1 MSNSTTKFKLQGEVK
16 MSKKVKI
23 TLVGGGSVN
32 WSPKLINDLMLK
44 EGLEKA
50 EFILLDID
58 LPAAEKI
65 AQLGKKINEERELS
79 YTFEATNDE
88 EAAFKDTDYVII
100 TITTGGL
107 DAMEYDLKIPE
118 EYGIYQTVG
127 DTAGP
132 GGWARGLRNIP
143 VFAKM
148 AKKIE
153 KLSPHAIVLNYT
165 NPMATLTKTF
175 YKVSKLSTVG
185 LCHGVF
191 ETYRILMEIFNL
203 KKEDEIKVNFGGTNH
218 FFWVLD
224 FKVKGEDGYKLLRE
238 KLKGRS
244 LSELVKEIHKDE
256 IGFQSRIQITSELLE
271 HFGYLTYVDRHI
283 SEFFSYYLTLNED
296 RLKEYGLQRTSIKER
311 REGKKRA
318 EKRLQNFIK
327 GKEKLSSKPSRE
339 IAANIISAM
348 QMGKEF
354 VDVVNL
360 PNQGQIF
367 NLPKGSVLETLG
379 LINANGFHPVIVG
392 ELPLQ
397 ILNLVLP
404 HVQNQDVI
412 VEAGLRGDWD
422 KAFYALYNDPL
433 CSHLSYPK
441 IKEMGKKLLEANRK
455 YLSQFFN

>member
-1 MSNSTTKFKLQGEVK
+1 MNTN
-16 MSKKVKI
+16 KVKI

-44 EGLEKA
+44 EGLGKA

-65 AQLGKKINEERELS
+65 AQLGRKLNKDRGLS
-79 YTFEATNDE
+79 CSFEATNDE
-88 EAAFKDTDYVII
+88 ESAFKDTNYIII

-107 DAMEYDLKIPE
+107 EAMEYDLKIPE
-118 EYGIYQTVG
+118 EYRIYQTVG
-127 DTAGP
+127 DTVGP

-153 KLSPHAIVLNYT
+153 KLSPHAVVLNYT

-175 YKVSKLSTVG
+175 YKVSKLRTVG

-191 ETYRILMEIFNL
+191 GTYRILMEIFNL
-203 KKEDEIKVNFGGTNH
+203 KEENEMKVNFGGTNH
-218 FFWVLD
+218 FFWVID

-283 SEFFSYYLTLNED
+283 SEFFPYYLTLNENK
-296 RLKEYGLQRTSIKER
+296 LKDYGLHRTSIKER
-311 REGKKRA
+311 REGKKEA
-318 EKRLQNFIK
+318 EQRLQNLIE
-327 GKEKLSSKPSRE
+327 GKEKLPDKPSRE
-339 IAANIISAM
+339 IAADIISAM
-348 QMGKEF
+348 EMGKEF

-360 PNQGQIF
+360 PNQGQIS
-367 NLPKGSVLETLG
+367 NLPKGSILETPG
-379 LINANGFHPVIVG
+379 LINVNGFRPITVG
-392 ELPLQ
+392 KLPPQ

-404 HVQNQDVI
+404 HVQNQDMI
-412 VEAGLRGDWD
+412 IEAGLSGDWD
-422 KAFYALYNDPL
+422 KASYSLYNDPL

-455 YLSQFFN
+455 YLPQFFS

>member
-1 MSNSTTKFKLQGEVK
+1 MSTN
-16 MSKKVKI
+16 KVKI

-32 WSPKLINDLMLK
+32 WSPTLINDLMLK
-44 EGLEKA
+44 EGLEKV

-65 AQLGKKINEERELS
+65 AQLGRKLNKDRGLFC
-79 YTFEATNDE
+79 TFEATNDE
-88 EAAFKDTDYVII
+88 ESAFEDTDYVII

-127 DTAGP
+127 DTVGP

-203 KKEDEIKVNFGGTNH
+203 NKEDEIKVNFGGTNH
-218 FFWVLD
+218 FFWILD
-224 FKVKGEDGYKLLRE
+224 FKVKGKDGYKLLRE
-238 KLKGRS
+238 KLKGKT
-244 LSELVKEIHKDE
+244 LSELVKEMHKDE
-256 IGFQSRIQITSELLE
+256 IGFQSRIEITSELLK

-283 SEFFSYYLTLNED
+283 SEFFPYYLTLNED
-296 RLKEYGLQRTSIKER
+296 KLKEYGLHRTSIKER
-311 REGKKRA
+311 REGKKKA
-318 EKRLQNFIK
+318 EKRLQNLIE
-327 GKEKLSSKPSRE
+327 GKDKLPSKPSRE
-339 IAANIISAM
+339 IAADIISTM

-360 PNQGQIF
+360 PNRGQIS
-367 NLPKGSVLETLG
+367 NLPRGCVLETLG
-379 LINANGFHPVIVG
+379 LINASGFHPITVG
-392 ELPLQ
+392 ELPPQ

-404 HVQNQDVI
+404 HIQNQEMI
-412 VEAGLRGDWD
+412 VEAGLSGDWD

-441 IKEMGKKLLEANRK
+441 IKEMGEKLLKANKK
-455 YLSQFFN
+455 YLPQFFD